1 MARLWIVHREP
12 RWRDALVSMAGSL
25 DVLAGD
31 PTDAARFDAAQ
42 PPRAVLLGV
51 AGDFEAEL
59 EFAYRFA
66 PRLAGTAWVLLA
78 RPLDA
83 PEVTRL
89 FDALPATLVP
99 IASDAALLR
108 RCVRAALARK
118 PAAALTARHRR
129 DAIVARFAR
138 WFGDLELPELLAAT
152 DPARAALPLV
162 VRGEPGT
169 GRGLLAR
176 YLHAV
181 TAANAAAPF
190 VMVACASGADPLAL
204 LANLVAETGELP
216 SAGPLTVCLEEVDR
230 LAPAAQRVLRAVIE
244 NGAPTGRLR
253 AARVRWIATAGDPH
267 SDDGDSLD
275 PDLARALAGFALR
288 IPPLRERPAAIEAI
302 ATGMTRAFTTSRGEP
317 ERHLDPAAVERL
329 RSHPWPGNHRELEAV
344 MLRTLTA
351 THVDLIAADD
361 LRFEQLD
368 LNSLAA
374 NPLDG
379 REIPKP
385 ETPGRD
391 TLPDTPPDTLPIGTS
406 VPASSR
412 TPESKAVANGDAIRR
427 LSAAVAHEVGNPLVG
442 IRSYAAMLPS
452 RFDDPEFR
460 RQFAERVETDTRRI
474 EAVIETLAQLGS
486 LPAPARVPVD
496 VSSMLARLLERERP
510 RIRERRLVVLEELDR
525 AEPYVLGDAEQLRFA
540 FGLLLEQALSW
551 MPERGDL
558 YVATRHQGQG
568 ARDDVEQRLP
578 SAPRMRI
585 LLRFR
590 APAGDGLGFG
600 DNALAVAAVDAV
612 VRAHGGSL
620 ALESTASGEAAVL
633 IEVPAPQQAGEDA
646 ATR

>member
-12 RWRDALVSMAGSL
+12 RWRDALVTMAGSL

-78 RPLDA
+78 RSLDA

-99 IASDAALLR
+99 IASDAAVLR
-108 RCVRAALARK
+108 RRVRAALAHK

-129 DAIVARFAR
+129 DAIAARFAR

-152 DPARAALPLV
+152 DPARAAAPLV

-181 TAANAAAPF
+181 TAADATSPF
-190 VMVACASGADPLAL
+190 ASVACVSGSDPLAL
-204 LANLVAETGELP
+204 LADLAPETGELP
-216 SAGPLTVCLEEVDR
+216 SAGPLSVCFEDVDR

-244 NGAPTGRLR
+244 NGAPAGRLR

-267 SDDGDSLD
+267 DDGGDFLD
-275 PDLARALAGFALR
+275 PELARALAGFALR
-288 IPPLRERPAAIEAI
+288 IPPLRERPLAIEAI
-302 ATGMTRAFTTSRGEP
+302 ANGMTHAFAASRGEP
-317 ERHLDPAAVERL
+317 ERRLDPAAVDRL
-329 RSHPWPGNHRELEAV
+329 RRYPWPGNHRELEAV
-344 MLRTLTA
+344 ILRTLTA
-351 THVDLIAADD
+351 THADPIAASD
-361 LRFEQLD
+361 LHFERLD
-368 LNSLAA
+368 LG
-374 NPLDG
+374 PL
-379 REIPKP
+379 E
-385 ETPGRD
+385 
-391 TLPDTPPDTLPIGTS
+391 PDRLDDPRSADL
-406 VPASSR
+406 
-412 TPESKAVANGDAIRR
+412 EAVAREPSPTGIPVAAPTRKAESSDVADDGAIRR

-442 IRSYAAMLPS
+442 IRTYAAMLPS

-474 EAVIETLAQLGS
+474 EAVIETLTQLGS
-486 LPAPARVPVD
+486 LPEPARVPVD

-525 AEPYVLGDAEQLRFA
+525 TEPCVLGDAEQLRFA
-540 FGLLLEQALSW
+540 FGLLLEQALGW

-558 YVATRHQGQG
+558 YVATRHQD
-568 ARDDVEQRLP
+568 ARSEGE
-578 SAPRMRI
+578 ARMRI
-585 LLRFR
+585 LVRFR

-620 ALESTASGEAAVL
+620 ALESTASGEATVL
-633 IEVPAPQQAGEDA
+633 IELPAPQQAGEHA
-646 ATR
+646 VTR

>member
-12 RWRDALVSMAGSL
+12 RWRDALVTMAGSL

-78 RPLDA
+78 RPVDA
-83 PEVTRL
+83 PEVARL

-108 RCVRAALARK
+108 RRVRAALARK

-129 DAIVARFAR
+129 DAIAARFAR

-216 SAGPLTVCLEEVDR
+216 STGPLTVCLEEVDR
-230 LAPAAQRVLRAVIE
+230 LAPPAQRVLRAVIE

-253 AARVRWIATAGDPH
+253 AAQVRWIATAGDPH

-368 LNSLAA
+368 LSSLEA

-379 REIPKP
+379 RESPES

-391 TLPDTPPDTLPIGTS
+391 TLPDTLPVGTS
-406 VPASSR
+406 VPVSSR
-412 TPESKAVANGDAIRR
+412 TPEPKEIPNGDAIRR

-486 LPAPARVPVD
+486 LPTPARVPVD

-540 FGLLLEQALSW
+540 FGLLLEQVLGW

-558 YVATRHQGQG
+558 YVATRHQG
-568 ARDDVEQRLP
+568 ARDDGEQRL
-578 SAPRMRI
+578 RI

-620 ALESTASGEAAVL
+620 VLESTASGEATVL
-633 IEVPAPQQAGEDA
+633 IELPAPQQAGEHA